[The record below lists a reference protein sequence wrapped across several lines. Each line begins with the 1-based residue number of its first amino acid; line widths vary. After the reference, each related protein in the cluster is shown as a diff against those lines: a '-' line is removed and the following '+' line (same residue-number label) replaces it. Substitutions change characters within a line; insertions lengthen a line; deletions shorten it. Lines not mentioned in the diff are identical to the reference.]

1 MKKISVSDLMNN
13 NGDQDQLS
21 IVLGLRK
28 WLRQYL
34 EEK

>member
-21 IVLGLRK
+21 IVLGLKK

>member
-1 MKKISVSDLMNN
+1 MKKISIFDLMNN

-21 IVLGLRK
+21 IVLGLKK

>member
-1 MKKISVSDLMNN
+1 MKKIGVSDLMNN
-13 NGDQDQLS
+13 NGDQYQLS
-21 IVLGLRK
+21 IVLGLKK

>member
-1 MKKISVSDLMNN
+1 MKKISTFDLMNN

-21 IVLGLRK
+21 IVLGLKK
-28 WLRQYL
+28 WWRQYS